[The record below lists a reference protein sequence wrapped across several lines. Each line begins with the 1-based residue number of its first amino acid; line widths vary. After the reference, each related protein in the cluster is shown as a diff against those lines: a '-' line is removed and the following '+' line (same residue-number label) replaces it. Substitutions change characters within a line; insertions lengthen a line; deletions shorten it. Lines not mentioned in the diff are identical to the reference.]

1 MPLDAAVVGGQDVQP
16 AEVEGLQDVEGEVGL
31 VEVLVVVI
39 QFAAVEALVVDQV
52 HDALV
57 GEVVQEADLGTEAE
71 ATGVGVV
78 LAEILA
84 VGAFAIDVSGLPVV
98 AAFEDQALDEGIV
111 RQFDGARLA
120 GEPVAEI
127 EVVEHGSGFG
137 GSGFRGDNG
146 ITGEGEAGHSAGEC
160 GGLQSDGL
168 RFHGCVVR
176 RGRPGR
182 LGFPC
187 GRAESSECDAGVTES
202 LRDSPVT
209 LAGMSFKYLA
219 RNGLWAKA
227 GAEWGELS
235 DEPVTETRWTFVTRM
250 ASMPPSV
257 ACGVQIH
264 HHTMRNTIRFTA
276 ASLFAGALLAAT
288 AGAQTISI
296 KGSDT
301 LGAKLVPQLAESFKS
316 KNGGVKFEIAAEGSS
331 TAFPALA
338 NGTAQIGMSSRKAKP
353 EEITAARAKGIK
365 LKEVEACHDMI
376 VVIVNKGNPLKALTK
391 DQVAKIFT
399 GQVKDWSEV
408 GGAPG
413 PISIYTRNTSSGT
426 YKDWQTLAM
435 KGRNYASGSQKL
447 AGNEQIAQEVAK
459 NKNGIGYVGLAYA
472 KSSGVHDVTVDGV
485 QPVASNAKK
494 YAYSRA
500 CYYYI
505 PENADA
511 TAKAFVEF
519 ATGGEGQK
527 IAQRL
532 GFVPN

>member
-1 MPLDAAVVGGQDVQP
+1 
-16 AEVEGLQDVEGEVGL
+16 
-31 VEVLVVVI
+31 
-39 QFAAVEALVVDQV
+39 
-52 HDALV
+52 
-57 GEVVQEADLGTEAE
+57 
-71 ATGVGVV
+71 
-78 LAEILA
+78 
-84 VGAFAIDVSGLPVV
+84 
-98 AAFEDQALDEGIV
+98 
-111 RQFDGARLA
+111 
-120 GEPVAEI
+120 
-127 EVVEHGSGFG
+127 
-137 GSGFRGDNG
+137 
-146 ITGEGEAGHSAGEC
+146 
-160 GGLQSDGL
+160 
-168 RFHGCVVR
+168 
-176 RGRPGR
+176 
-182 LGFPC
+182 
-187 GRAESSECDAGVTES
+187 
-202 LRDSPVT
+202 
-209 LAGMSFKYLA
+209 
-219 RNGLWAKA
+219 
-227 GAEWGELS
+227 
-235 DEPVTETRWTFVTRM
+235 M

-257 ACGVQIH
+257 ACGAEIH
-264 HHTMRNTIRFTA
+264 PHTMRNTIRFTA

-376 VVIVNKGNPLKALTK
+376 VVIVNKGNSLKALTK

-435 KGRNYASGSQKL
+435 KGRNYAGGSQKL

-472 KSSGVHDVTVDGV
+472 KSSGVHDVTIDGV
-485 QPVASNAKK
+485 QPVAASAKK

-511 TAKAFVEF
+511 TAKAFIDF
-519 ATGGEGQK
+519 AIGGEGQK

>member
-1 MPLDAAVVGGQDVQP
+1 
-16 AEVEGLQDVEGEVGL
+16 
-31 VEVLVVVI
+31 
-39 QFAAVEALVVDQV
+39 
-52 HDALV
+52 
-57 GEVVQEADLGTEAE
+57 
-71 ATGVGVV
+71 
-78 LAEILA
+78 
-84 VGAFAIDVSGLPVV
+84 
-98 AAFEDQALDEGIV
+98 
-111 RQFDGARLA
+111 
-120 GEPVAEI
+120 
-127 EVVEHGSGFG
+127 
-137 GSGFRGDNG
+137 
-146 ITGEGEAGHSAGEC
+146 
-160 GGLQSDGL
+160 
-168 RFHGCVVR
+168 
-176 RGRPGR
+176 
-182 LGFPC
+182 
-187 GRAESSECDAGVTES
+187 
-202 LRDSPVT
+202 
-209 LAGMSFKYLA
+209 
-219 RNGLWAKA
+219 
-227 GAEWGELS
+227 
-235 DEPVTETRWTFVTRM
+235 
-250 ASMPPSV
+250 
-257 ACGVQIH
+257 
-264 HHTMRNTIRFTA
+264 MRNTIRFTA

-338 NGTAQIGMSSRKAKP
+338 NGTAHIGMSSRKAKP